1 MDNQNYWCS
10 RYSLLNFLGDFS
22 AYEFFFELFRI
33 SLESMDLLL
42 SDFSSSMVSGITSL
56 SFTSLSSFSYFFTM
70 VSSYY
75 LDTLLT
81 MPGSPISN
89 TFLPS
94 GSIMGYLISIYFD
107 YDKPDYYSLALLVA
121 LLDYL

>member
-1 MDNQNYWCS
+1 
-10 RYSLLNFLGDFS
+10 
-22 AYEFFFELFRI
+22 
-33 SLESMDLLL
+33 
-42 SDFSSSMVSGITSL
+42 
-56 SFTSLSSFSYFFTM
+56 M